1 MASLIDL
8 LKREFNLL
16 VQLGRLKMTVFSA
29 VTYSVAYSLEM
40 HYDHNETL
48 NISQFLYGWIFVL
61 LCQLSAH
68 FLGEYYDFKAD
79 QLNKQGSPFTGGSRV
94 LVDSGYSSKRYFWN
108 ILHFVLEFY

>member
-1 MASLIDL
+1 MEL

-16 VQLGRLKMTVFSA
+16 VKLGRLKMTVFSA

-40 HYDHNETL
+40 HYDRIETL
-48 NISQFLYGWIFVL
+48 NIPHFLYGWLFVL

-94 LVDSGYSSKRYFWN
+94 LVDNGYSPQR
-108 ILHFVLEFY
+108 FV